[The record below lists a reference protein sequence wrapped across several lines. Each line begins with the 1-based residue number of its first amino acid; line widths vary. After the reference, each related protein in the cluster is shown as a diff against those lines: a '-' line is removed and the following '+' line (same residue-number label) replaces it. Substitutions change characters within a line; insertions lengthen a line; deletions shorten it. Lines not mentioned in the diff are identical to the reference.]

1 MNSVNSV
8 NSTAE
13 SQIHALWDAMRSAW
27 ATEDAEG
34 FAAVFTENCDFTTV
48 RGERMRGRADISEGH
63 GRLFRSTYR
72 STRLDTVIRS
82 IRYLNPDLATVT
94 VESTVSA
101 FDGATIAGTHALAV
115 VERTMVSG
123 TKAWQITAFHN
134 MVPVRT
140 PAP

>member
-1 MNSVNSV
+1 MNSV

-13 SQIHALWDAMRSAW
+13 TQIRGLWDAMRSAW
-27 ATEDAEG
+27 ATGDAEA

-48 RGERMRGRADISEGH
+48 RGERMRGRSDISESH

-82 IRYLNPDLATVT
+82 IRYLCPDLATVI
-94 VESTVSA
+94 VESTVTA
-101 FDGATIAGTHALAV
+101 FDGAALVGTHALAV
-115 VERTMVSG
+115 VERTTVSG
-123 TKAWQITAFHN
+123 TETWQITAFHN
-134 MVPVRT
+134 MVPIRM